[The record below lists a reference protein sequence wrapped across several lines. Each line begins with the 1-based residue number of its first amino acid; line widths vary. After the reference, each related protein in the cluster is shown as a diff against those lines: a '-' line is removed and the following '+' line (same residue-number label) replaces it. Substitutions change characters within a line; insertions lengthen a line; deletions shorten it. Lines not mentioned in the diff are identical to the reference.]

1 MTSWAVVDSGIYLTI
16 GLHEPFEANAQAVL
30 DSLIAAKYQMA
41 APYLFRYELVSVT
54 RKYVARGRI
63 TLNDAEEMLRGLLRE
78 PVEPFADEPLLR
90 RAYEFATEY
99 NRPTA
104 YDSLY
109 LALAERLDCEFWTA
123 DLRLFNAVSTKL
135 TWVKWIGNFELP
147 QPSAQP

>member
-1 MTSWAVVDSGIYLTI
+1 MTSWVVVDSGLYLAI
-16 GLHEPFEANAQAVL
+16 GLHEPFAANAQALL

-41 APYLFRYELVSVT
+41 APYLFRYELALVT

-63 TLNDAEEMLRGLLRE
+63 TLDDAQEMLRGLLRE
-78 PVEPFADEPLLR
+78 PVEPFADEQLLR
-90 RAYEFATEY
+90 RAYELATEY

-109 LALAERLDCEFWTA
+109 LALAEQLDCEFWTA
-123 DLRLFNAVSTKL
+123 DLKLFNAVSTKL

-147 QPSAQP
+147 QPSAQS